1 MTQFVASQ
9 DKVAAI
15 RAKYEQIINQGRA
28 QAIDTLARIEAE
40 RPQDYIVPIDG
51 FNFRAVDPRNIVI
64 DIGKNGDTKTLRLHP
79 HALGQGVEKT
89 NIVGAT
95 TSRKLMGQEEQW
107 SADLLALNLNTI
119 YSHSG
124 RERMLVR
131 AVGDEARGILTDKYR
146 RLDSGPIFENF
157 VRQTVGFGAVP
168 TSGRAYDTKYAV
180 TMTLP
185 TVFDPVP
192 TDPQGLCVVGATLKN
207 SDYGDGKVD
216 MRFHVLRLICIN
228 GLMREDSYSQI
239 HLGKRLTD
247 DFEFSEETYRLDT
260 AATISAMGDVI
271 KALFDPAR
279 IEAELGRVR
288 SASETTVDIKKMFE
302 SLRKLGKLSKE
313 EERQVIDTFNAPE
326 VVMLPPGQ
334 NLWRASNAISLFAQ
348 SESVTPDRALEL
360 QQLAGAVLDKAEN
373 QNAA

>member
-1 MTQFVASQ
+1 MSQLVASQ

-15 RAKYEQIINQGRA
+15 RAKYEAIINQGRE
-28 QAIDTLARIEAE
+28 QAINTLARIEAE
-40 RPQDYIVPIDG
+40 RPQDYIVPIGG
-51 FNFRAVDPRNIVI
+51 FNFRAVDPKNIVI
-64 DIGKNGDTKTLRLHP
+64 DIGKNGETKTLSLHP

-95 TSRKLMGQEEQW
+95 THRKLMEQEEQW
-107 SADLLALNLNTI
+107 AADLLALNLNTI
-119 YSHSG
+119 YGHAD

-131 AVGDEARGILTDKYR
+131 AVGGQVRGILSDKYR

-168 TSGRAYDTKYAV
+168 TSGRVYDTKYAV

-216 MRFHVLRLICIN
+216 MRFHVLRLICLN
-228 GLMREDSYSQI
+228 GLMREDSYSQV

-279 IEAELGRVR
+279 IEEELGRVR
-288 SASETTVDIKKMFE
+288 RASETTVDIKKMFE

-313 EERQVIDTFNAPE
+313 EERQVIDTFNTPE

-348 SESVTPDRALEL
+348 SATVTPDRALEL
-360 QQLAGAVLDKAEN
+360 QQLAGSVLDKADAKIE
-373 QNAA
+373 A

>member
-15 RAKYEQIINQGRA
+15 RAKYESIINQGRE
-28 QAIDTLARIEAE
+28 QAIHTLARIETE

-51 FNFRAVDPRNIVI
+51 FHFRAASPDQIVI
-64 DIGKNGDTKTLRLHP
+64 DIGKNGDTRTLALHP
-79 HALGQGVEKT
+79 HALVQGVEKT
-89 NIVGAT
+89 NVVGAT
-95 TSRKLMGQEEQW
+95 THRKLMEKQEQW
-107 SADLLALNLNTI
+107 AADLLALNLNTI
-119 YSHSG
+119 YGHSD
-124 RERMLVR
+124 REHMLVR
-131 AVGDEARGILTDKYR
+131 AVDNQVRGILSDKYR
-146 RLDSGPIFENF
+146 RLDSSPIFENF

-168 TSGRAYDTKYAV
+168 TSGRVYDTKYAV

-216 MRFHVLRLICIN
+216 MRFHVLRLVCIN
-228 GLMREDSYSQI
+228 GLMREDSYSQV

-260 AATISAMGDVI
+260 MATVSAMGDVI

-279 IEAELGRVR
+279 IEDELGRVR
-288 SASETTVDIKKMFE
+288 RASETTVDIKKMFE
-302 SLRKLGKLSKE
+302 ALRKLGKLSKE
-313 EERQVIDTFNAPE
+313 EERKVVDTFNTPE

-348 SESVTPDRALEL
+348 SADVTPDRALEL
-360 QQLAGAVLDKAEN
+360 QQIAGAVLDKAEA
-373 QNAA
+373 QAA

>member
-1 MTQFVASQ
+1 MIDFVASQ
-9 DKVAAI
+9 DKVSAI
-15 RAKYEQIINQGRA
+15 RAKYEQIINSGKE
-28 QAIDTLARIEAE
+28 QAINTLARIEAE
-40 RPQDYIVPIDG
+40 RPQDFIVPIDS
-51 FNFRAVDPRNIVI
+51 FHFRAVDPKNIVI

-95 TSRKLMGQEEQW
+95 THRKLMDQEEQW
-107 SADLLALNLNTI
+107 AAELLALNLNTI
-119 YSHSG
+119 YGHAD

-131 AVGDEARGILTDKYR
+131 AVGGEVRGILSDRYR

-168 TSGRAYDTKYAV
+168 TSGRVYDTKYAV

-216 MRFHVLRLICIN
+216 MRFHVLRLVCLN
-228 GLMREDSYSQI
+228 GLMREDSYSQV

-279 IEAELGRVR
+279 IEQELMVVR
-288 SASETTVDIKKMFE
+288 RAIETEINVAKVFE
-302 SLRKLGKLSKE
+302 SLRKLGKITKA
-313 EERQVIDTFNAPE
+313 EERQVVDTYNTPD
-326 VVMLPPGQ
+326 VVMLPPGN

-348 SESVTPDRALEL
+348 SPDVTADRALDL
-360 QQLAGAVLDKAEN
+360 QHLAGAVLDRA
-373 QNAA
+373 NA